1 MICSDRIFVY
11 LLVKMMANN
20 LGCCGSDE
28 LPSRNFFVSDGLRHG
43 TIIQ

>member
-11 LLVKMMANN
+11 LLVKKMANS
-20 LGCCGSDE
+20 LGRCGSDE
-28 LPSRNFFVSDGLRHG
+28 LPSRNFFGADGLPHG